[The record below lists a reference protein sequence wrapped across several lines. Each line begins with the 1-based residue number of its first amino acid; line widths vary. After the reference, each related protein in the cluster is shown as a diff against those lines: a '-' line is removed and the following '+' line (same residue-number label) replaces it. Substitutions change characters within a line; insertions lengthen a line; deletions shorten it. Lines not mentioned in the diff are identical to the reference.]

1 MRQLNNIAQS
11 FACALAGVQY
21 AIRSQ
26 RNMRIH
32 GVAALLAVMTGCL
45 TAITRMEWLILILT
59 IAAVIVAEL
68 FNTALEALVDIV
80 SPEYHPL
87 AKAAKD
93 AAAGAVLV
101 AAAASLII
109 GGIIFYP
116 PLVLLLC

>member
-1 MRQLNNIAQS
+1 MRQLKDIARS
-11 FACALAGVQY
+11 FACALTGVQY

-32 GVAALLAVMTGCL
+32 TVAALLAMMTGWL

-59 IAAVIVAEL
+59 IAAVLVAEL

-80 SPEYHPL
+80 SPTYHPL

-101 AAAASLII
+101 AAAASLIV

-116 PLVLLLC
+116 PLVLLMR

>member
-1 MRQLNNIAQS
+1 MRQLKDISLS
-11 FACALAGVQY
+11 FACALAGLEY

-32 GVAALLAVMTGCL
+32 GVATLLAVMIGWL
-45 TAITRMEWLILILT
+45 TAITKTEWLILMLT
-59 IAAVIVAEL
+59 IAAVLIAEL

-87 AKAAKD
+87 AKVAKD
-93 AAAGAVLV
+93 TAAGAVLV
-101 AAAASLII
+101 AAIASLIV

-116 PLVLLLC
+116 PLVLLLR